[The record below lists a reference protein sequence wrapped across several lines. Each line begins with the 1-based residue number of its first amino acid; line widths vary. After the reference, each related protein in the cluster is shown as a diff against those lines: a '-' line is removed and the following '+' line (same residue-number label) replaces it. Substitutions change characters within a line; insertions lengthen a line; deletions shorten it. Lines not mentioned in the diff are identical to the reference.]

1 MCQIETTSSEEHRSF
16 LRRGAMAARFHG
28 QQRWAVAIAHRRS
41 DLNCFSRSRV
51 LCSSSVDGPDG
62 QGRRRWRMR
71 CSNAW
76 NSAGACATSLHH
88 TAGCTLSVHNLASI
102 ASSWAASS
110 SAAGH
115 EAVLYAFVSR
125 VLCGAAV
132 RRGVMCLYQVFSKTS
147 HSPRVTTLLVDVIN
161 YCKARGRSY

>member
-1 MCQIETTSSEEHRSF
+1 MHSFGGRFELCNYSVCQIETTSSEEHRSF

-51 LCSSSVDGPDG
+51 LCSLSVDGPDG
-62 QGRRRWRMR
+62 QGRRRQRMR

-88 TAGCTLSVHNLASI
+88 TAGYMHATCIIWHRLQ
-102 ASSWAASS
+102 
-110 SAAGH
+110 AAGPRRRPQQIVKQCSTH
-115 EAVLYAFVSR
+115 VCLVCFAV
-125 VLCGAAV
+125 
-132 RRGVMCLYQVFSKTS
+132 
-147 HSPRVTTLLVDVIN
+147 PR
-161 YCKARGRSY
+161 

>member
-1 MCQIETTSSEEHRSF
+1 MIRDVSLAIYPVCQIETPSSEEHRSF

-28 QQRWAVAIAHRRS
+28 EQRRAVAIPHRRS
-41 DLNCFSRSRV
+41 DLNCFSQSRV

-88 TAGCTLSVHNLASI
+88 TAGCTL
-102 ASSWAASS
+102 AACIIWHRLQ
-110 SAAGH
+110 AAGPRLRPQQVMKQCSTH
-115 EAVLYAFVSR
+115 SCLVCFAVPRCHVFVSS
-125 VLCGAAV
+125 
-132 RRGVMCLYQVFSKTS
+132 VF
-147 HSPRVTTLLVDVIN
+147 
-161 YCKARGRSY
+161 